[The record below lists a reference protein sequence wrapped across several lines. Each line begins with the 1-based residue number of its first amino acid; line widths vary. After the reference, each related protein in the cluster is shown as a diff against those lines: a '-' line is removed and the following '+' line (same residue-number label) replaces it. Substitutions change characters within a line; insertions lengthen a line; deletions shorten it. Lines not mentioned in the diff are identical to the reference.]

1 MTKKPSKTTPKTT
14 SKTTSKKKPAAK
26 KAPSPKKTATIR
38 PADADRLQTA
48 TEAKQ
53 RFVSAENLM
62 KAIAEQPPI
71 VRANDIKS
79 SSLRKRMLAW
89 FRASK

>member
-1 MTKKPSKTTPKTT
+1 MTKNPSKKPSKTTPK
-14 SKTTSKKKPAAK
+14 KKPAA
-26 KAPSPKKTATIR
+26 KAPSPKKTATTR

>member
-1 MTKKPSKTTPKTT
+1 MTKNPSKKPSKTTP
-14 SKTTSKKKPAAK
+14 KKKPAAK
-26 KAPSPKKTATIR
+26 KAPSP
-38 PADADRLQTA
+38 DRLQTA

>member
-1 MTKKPSKTTPKTT
+1 MTKNPSKKPSKTTP
-14 SKTTSKKKPAAK
+14 KKKPAAK
-26 KAPSPKKTATIR
+26 KAPSPKK
-38 PADADRLQTA
+38 TA

>member
-1 MTKKPSKTTPKTT
+1 MTKKPSKTT
-14 SKTTSKKKPAAK
+14 SKTTSKKKPAVK
-26 KAPSPKKTATIR
+26 KASSPKKTATTR
-38 PADADRLQTA
+38 PAGTDRLQTA

-62 KAIAEQPPI
+62 KAIAEQSPI

-79 SSLRKRMLAW
+79 PSLRKRMLAW

>member
-1 MTKKPSKTTPKTT
+1 MTKNPSKKPSKTTPK
-14 SKTTSKKKPAAK
+14 KKPAVK
-26 KAPSPKKTATIR
+26 KAPSPKKTATTR
-38 PADADRLQTA
+38 PADTDRLQTA

-62 KAIAEQPPI
+62 KAIAEQSPI